1 MNLPLHSQ
9 QEAETNH
16 PVFKAK
22 KLCQEAG
29 LFVSVGSSVTGKGK
43 ILRIHVDRNTPDH
56 AKIIRTFCLINH
68 WEIVYESP
76 NIITARVK

>member
-9 QEAETNH
+9 QQAETNH

-29 LFVSVGSSVTGKGK
+29 LFVSVSDSRGKV
-43 ILRIHVDRNTPDH
+43 LRIHIDRNTPDH
-56 AKIIRTFCLINH
+56 AKIIKAFCSINH
-68 WEIVYESP
+68 WEIIFESP
-76 NIITARVK
+76 NIITVRIK

>member
-1 MNLPLHSQ
+1 MNLPLHSH

-29 LFVSVGSSVTGKGK
+29 LFVSVGTLATTNRKV
-43 ILRIHVDRNTPDH
+43 LRIHIDRNTPDH
-56 AKIIRTFCLINH
+56 TKVIKTFCLING
-68 WEIVYESP
+68 WDIIYESV
-76 NIITARVK
+76 NIISVRVK

>member
-22 KLCQEAG
+22 KLCQDAG
-29 LFVSVGSSVTGKGK
+29 LFVSVATTVPSKGR
-43 ILRIHVDRNTPDH
+43 ILRIHIDRNTPDH
-56 AKIIRTFCLINH
+56 AKIIKAFISINH
-68 WEIVYESP
+68 WEIIYESV
-76 NIITARVK
+76 NLITVRIK

>member
-1 MNLPLHSQ
+1 MNLPLHSH

-29 LFVSVGSSVTGKGK
+29 LFVSVATTIPSKGRV
-43 ILRIHVDRNTPDH
+43 LRIHVDRNTPDH
-56 AKIIRTFCLINH
+56 SMIIKAFCLINH
-68 WEIVYESP
+68 WEIVFDSP
-76 NIITARVK
+76 NIITVRVK